1 MISTQ
6 YPDRLL
12 TGQELQALIPYSR
25 THIHR
30 LEKAGCFPPRVQIGP
45 NRVAWSQKE
54 VERWIEDRKN
64 ERPFGSSQEGED

>member
-1 MISTQ
+1 MT
-6 YPDRLL
+6 YNHLDRLV
-12 TGQELQALIPYSR
+12 TAQELTNIVPYSR
-25 THIHR
+25 THIDR
-30 LEKAGCFPPRVQIGP
+30 LEKAGRFPARVQIGP